1 MRNKTKVAFLSL
13 ILSAALI
20 AVACGK
26 TQSSAEPSSQ
36 SSVDTSLISSSE
48 SSSENTSSSQQS
60 SSQQSSSQEASSSEE
75 VSSSSEESSSSAAD
89 VYFTVTFKVDGAVV
103 QTSEVKEGELV
114 TYSGEEPTKA
124 PDANASKYR
133 FTGWDKDLSEPIT
146 EIQSLMLF
154 LRHMVVKL

>member
-26 TQSSAEPSSQ
+26 SQSSQEPSSQ
-36 SSVDTSLISSSE
+36 SSLDTSSISSSE
-48 SSSENTSSSQQS
+48 SSSESTSSSQQS

-75 VSSSSEESSSSAAD
+75 VTSSSEESSSSAAD

-103 QTSEVKEGELV
+103 QTKKANLLHIVAKNQQKHQMQTLQNTVLLV
-114 TYSGEEPTKA
+114 G
-124 PDANASKYR
+124 
-133 FTGWDKDLSEPIT
+133 T
-146 EIQSLMLF
+146 EI
-154 LRHMVVKL
+154 